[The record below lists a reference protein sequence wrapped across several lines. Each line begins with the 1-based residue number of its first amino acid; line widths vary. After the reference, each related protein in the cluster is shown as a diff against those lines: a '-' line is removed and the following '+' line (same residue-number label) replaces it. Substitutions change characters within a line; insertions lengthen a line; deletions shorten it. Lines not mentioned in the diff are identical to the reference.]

1 MEGLE
6 TIDWTEG
13 QDDCKEG
20 REEKS
25 KPEAERSRAVAEKT
39 GKAEVSNYIFGAR
52 DMDNVAGEFGNIV
65 EMASLSGEPRP
76 RNRKELELKVFD
88 P

>member
-52 DMDNVAGEFGNIV
+52 DMDNVAGEFRNIG
-65 EMASLSGEPRP
+65 EMACLSGGPWRRGTE
-76 RNRKELELKVFD
+76 KG
-88 P
+88 